1 MTAPPSAAP
10 GAASA
15 HTRPFN
21 VEATS
26 KYCDGGQTCPLPK
39 ECCPQGCCAL
49 YPPSGARPPP
59 PAPPA
64 PPPVLALVFWNN
76 WYLWLMLVLA
86 LASCAGGCGLYRRR
100 RHAPG
105 ACCGAAG
112 AHLGHPHAHAHAHPH
127 PLPHARAGS
136 GASERS
142 GSPGSCCA
150 PPHYSRCASLH
161 LAPPPY
167 TEVTAKPDLYP
178 LVFGY
183 VDGAAPGKGVP
194 GAAGAATGAG
204 SYLMVQYFRNYIVRP
219 IGSLSGAST
228 VDSLSSGFLCS
239 AANEANSMVPPP
251 YSCTGSLDE
260 FGLSSVATGASGPVA
275 QTPLPGSG
283 SCAGAGTGG
292 GGSQR
297 FVSAAALSA
306 ATGSEASSLAGA
318 GAASPPRA
326 TSPTLELRSLL
337 GRISRAY
344 LPLPPAPPPPPRRWL
359 SRSAPATPCSALLP
373 PLPSAGAG
381 PGGAAAVAD
390 GCSPLLAGD
399 ADDDEEDEDDDDE
412 GACRRLQRPV

>member
-1 MTAPPSAAP
+1 
-10 GAASA
+10 
-15 HTRPFN
+15 
-21 VEATS
+21 
-26 KYCDGGQTCPLPK
+26 
-39 ECCPQGCCAL
+39 
-49 YPPSGARPPP
+49 
-59 PAPPA
+59 
-64 PPPVLALVFWNN
+64 
-76 WYLWLMLVLA
+76 MLVLA
-86 LASCAGGCGLYRRR
+86 LASCRRLR
-100 RHAPG
+100 AVP
-105 ACCGAAG
+105 AAAG
-112 AHLGHPHAHAHAHPH
+112 TRRAPHAHPH
-127 PLPHARAGS
+127 PRTRCRTLRAGS

-183 VDGAAPGKGVP
+183 ADGAAPGKGVP
-194 GAAGAATGAG
+194 GTAGAATGAG

-219 IGSLSGAST
+219 IVQNNKGNCSEIAALQEGIWLVAGSLSGAST

-283 SCAGAGTGG
+283 SCAGAGAGAGG

-381 PGGAAAVAD
+381 PGGAAALAD